1 METSEQKIARLFEL
15 IRSLQAENWAI
26 KHFITAM
33 YAQNGD
39 VNNTI
44 KHFSAMAE
52 EIHTHNTF
60 STLPEDFVTNFC
72 EAYQLLGAEAH
83 QALQRAP
90 ELRAKK

>member
-1 METSEQKIARLFEL
+1 METSEQKIERLFET
-15 IRSLQAENWAI
+15 IRQLQAENWAI

-39 VNNTI
+39 INNTL

-52 EIHTHNTF
+52 EIHAHNTF
-60 STLPEDFVTNFC
+60 STLPEDFVTSFR
-72 EAYQLLGAEAH
+72 EASQLLGDEAYH
-83 QALQRAP
+83 ALQRAP